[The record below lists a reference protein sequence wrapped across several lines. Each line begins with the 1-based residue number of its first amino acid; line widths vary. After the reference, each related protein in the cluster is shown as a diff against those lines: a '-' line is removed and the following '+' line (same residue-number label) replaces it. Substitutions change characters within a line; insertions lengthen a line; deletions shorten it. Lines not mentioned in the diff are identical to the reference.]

1 MNLHDVLIKKKT
13 AWYYLNFQG
22 FIFLLGKKRPDTLAL
37 PFRYNDYLH
46 SRSIGKQPAY
56 LGHIAGRLKGSSF
69 AGTGCMFQEGMGS
82 ACDSVQDKSDQQG
95 THPRKIVQQDLLP
108 LRHWYNSIQHSM
120 NHLVPKD
127 PNVNRTLLEDI
138 WCNRLQT
145 ATHLCHQMYPTT
157 VHKFSL
163 NRRSRTY
170 TPWLLW

>member
-1 MNLHDVLIKKKT
+1 MFLSRKRQPGIN
-13 AWYYLNFQG
+13 LNFQG
-22 FIFLLGKKRPDTLAL
+22 FIFLPGKKKPDTVAL
-37 PFRYNDYLH
+37 PFRHNDYLH

-56 LGHIAGRLKGSSF
+56 LDHIAGRLKGSSF
-69 AGTGCMFQEGMGS
+69 AGTGCMFQESMAS
-82 ACDSVQDKSDQQG
+82 ACDTVQDKSDQQG
-95 THPRKIVQQDLLP
+95 THHRKIVQQDLLP
-108 LRHWYNSIQHSM
+108 PRHWCSSIQHSM
-120 NHLVPKD
+120 NHLVPTD

-163 NRRSRTY
+163 NRRSQTY